1 MRKLAIALVLLGLV
15 LLGGGL
21 FFGCGFYA
29 QWDGRSVI
37 LERPVT
43 PGTPVSADV
52 DAMVGRR
59 YTFSARVE
67 VDGREVSEE
76 EASKGASA
84 IELQMPFAMR
94 LSNSDGQGLQTQVGF
109 LSQEPPTLVY
119 GDPTGG
125 TSGRGGR
132 GVVAE
137 RFLGPYP
144 SGGPQK
150 LHVDLDLGEDRLGR
164 VRIADAKLVVYDDA
178 IPSRIR
184 RPFAAAGMG
193 LLALMAGVV
202 AGLFAV
208 ARRRLRLR

>member
-1 MRKLAIALVLLGLV
+1 MRKLAIALVLLGLA
-15 LLGGGL
+15 LFGGGL

-29 QWDGRSVI
+29 EWDGRNVV

-43 PGTPVSADV
+43 PGTPISADI
-52 DAMVGRR
+52 DAFVGRR

-67 VDGREVSEE
+67 IDGREVSAED
-76 EASKGASA
+76 AAKGASA
-84 IELQMPFAMR
+84 VELQMPFAMR
-94 LSNSDGQGLQTQVGF
+94 LSNGDKQVLLTQTGF

-119 GDPTGG
+119 GDPAGG

-144 SGGPQK
+144 SAGPQK
-150 LHVDLDLGEDRLGR
+150 LHVDLELGQDVLGR
-164 VRIADAKLVVYDDA
+164 ARIADAKLVIYDDA
-178 IPSRIR
+178 TPARIR
-184 RPFAAAGMG
+184 RPFAASGVG
-193 LLALMAGVV
+193 LLALFAGGVLGLV
-202 AGLFAV
+202 AF